1 MPLHAPLQHTSF
13 FTTEVAEELADH
25 LIAHAPA
32 GMSHVYLVSGGSED
46 PPSRWIPL
54 NHTVAV
60 NKLLGYEHRVGMT
73 NRKTHD
79 PTEESNERL
88 YEFFQHF
95 LKAK

>member
-1 MPLHAPLQHTSF
+1 MRF
-13 FTTEVAEELADH
+13 
-25 LIAHAPA
+25 
-32 GMSHVYLVSGGSED
+32 GLVSGGAED
-46 PPSRWIPL
+46 PPERWKAL

-88 YEFFQHF
+88 YEFFEHV
-95 LKAK
+95 LKPKGK